1 MQCDGRRPGRP
12 LTFKAY
18 FHPGHVSD
26 ALQKFLSQ
34 TFPPTQYQIIYVE
47 GFQSRE
53 EVDRT
58 FQLAVSAQCTDLRVL
73 LVITDMEA
81 YRIKAQV
88 VALFKSRPKK
98 LTVVYVHPKATA
110 EVGQLNSNPLVNF
123 SPLPFEAPR
132 APLDLTAGLDDD
144 SAREEIFRRIPLQM
158 AMGSRL
164 QILDELSALDASGH
178 KLPREHSKWRV
189 QQCADQLVFPDTK
202 NPGSKKFLDRARRVE
217 TNSRIIAT
225 HTGQTAWQVRQS
237 GFWGLKPTYS
247 QPEVQC
253 AQTMLDEHKL
263 TVPTDPFTV
272 RPRKRKAN

>member
-1 MQCDGRRPGRP
+1 MHRDGHRPGRP
-12 LTFKAY
+12 LTFRAY
-18 FHPGHVSD
+18 FHAGHFSD

-34 TFPPTQYQIIYVE
+34 TFPPTKYKIIYVE

-58 FQLAVSAQCTDLRVL
+58 FQLAVSAQCTDLQVL
-73 LVITDMEA
+73 LVITDMET

-88 VALFKSRPKK
+88 VALFKSQPKK

-110 EVGQLNSNPLVNF
+110 EVGQLTSNPYVNF
-123 SPLPFEAPR
+123 LPLHFEAPR
-132 APLDLTAGLDDD
+132 VPLDLTSGLDDD
-144 SAREEIFRRIPLQM
+144 SALEEIFRRIPLPMEMSTRSQLID
-158 AMGSRL
+158 A
-164 QILDELSALDASGH
+164 LSELDASGH
-178 KLPREHSKWRV
+178 KLPREYSKWRV
-189 QQCADQLVFPDTK
+189 QQCAEQLVFPETK

-225 HTGQTAWQVRQS
+225 HTGQTAWQVLQP

-253 AQTMLDEHKL
+253 AQTMLDEQKL
-263 TVPTDPFTV
+263 SVSTNPVTV
-272 RPRKRKAN
+272 RQRKRKAN